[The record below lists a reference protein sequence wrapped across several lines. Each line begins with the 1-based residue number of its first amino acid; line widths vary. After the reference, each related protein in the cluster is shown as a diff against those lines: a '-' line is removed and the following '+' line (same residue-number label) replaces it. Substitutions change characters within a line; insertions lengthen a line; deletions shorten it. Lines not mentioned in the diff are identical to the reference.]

1 MFENIDAE
9 TLDLVNQALDKLR
22 DAGVQVVP
30 LQTSGFL
37 DLDNQSGFPIAL
49 FEAARDIPAYLN
61 TYETG
66 ITLAQLA
73 AQIASLDVKFVFDT
87 FVVPGA
93 PNAIPQF
100 VYDDALNVV
109 RPKLQKLY
117 ADTFANN
124 ELDAIVFPTT
134 PLPASPVAGSD
145 LTVILN
151 GMPVPTFQTYIRNTD
166 PGSVAGVPGISLP
179 AALTS
184 GGLPVGLEIDG
195 PAGSDRHLLA
205 VALAIEKILDHVP
218 APAGF

>member
-1 MFENIDAE
+1 M
-9 TLDLVNQALDKLR
+9 
-22 DAGVQVVP
+22 
-30 LQTSGFL
+30 
-37 DLDNQSGFPIAL
+37 
-49 FEAARDIPAYLN
+49 
-61 TYETG
+61 
-66 ITLAQLA
+66 
-73 AQIASLDVKFVFDT
+73 KFVFDT